1 MKGTKGLLVIVL
13 LLVVLAAVSAGCA
26 KSDTAAIE
34 DTIEDTIRV
43 YFNAWNAQ
51 NYEKLMSYIPG
62 ISERSEQEKATA
74 MSMIKTAR
82 ETMGEITF
90 QKIENIVI
98 SDSTATADVTVAF
111 GNTTTTVEFTFL
123 KEDGIWKVLPPREAT
138 QPGAPPGPPP
148 GS

>member
-1 MKGTKGLLVIVL
+1 MKGTKGLLVIVP

-34 DTIEDTIRV
+34 DTIRV

-51 NYEKLMSYIPG
+51 DYDKLESYIPG
-62 ISERSEQEKATA
+62 ISQLSEQEKAAIT
-74 MSMIKTAR
+74 SQIKTAR
-82 ETMGEITF
+82 EMMGKITL

-98 SDSTATADVTVAF
+98 SDSTATANVTITIGNMTSTGGF
-111 GNTTTTVEFTFL
+111 GFM
-123 KEDGIWKVLPPREAT
+123 KEDGIWKVLPPKEAT

>member
-1 MKGTKGLLVIVL
+1 MKGTKCLLVIVL

-26 KSDTAAIE
+26 KSDTAA
-34 DTIEDTIRV
+34 IEDTIRV

-98 SDSTATADVTVAF
+98 SDSTATADVTATI
-111 GNTTTTVEFTFL
+111 GNTTNSGEVTFV
-123 KEDGIWKVLPPREAT
+123 KEDGTW
-138 QPGAPPGPPP
+138 
-148 GS
+148 